1 MSRKWKK
8 FGELTRKCY
17 MDLAGLEKSLNCWD
31 EAFEA
36 LKEAVAAER
45 REEPEYAA
53 ELYALDEETDY
64 EYDVQGWLEDYLD
77 DLDMRE
83 SKEKLLEVCDELIG
97 LFRWEEE
104 KPSDIR
110 FLKASALKSLGR
122 AEEAVAFCEKWLD
135 QEPDDYVA
143 VAAGIYAFLEIRNM
157 EAAEGLIRQHI
168 HEDTECTDEN
178 DILFTAAAT
187 YYKAAGKK
195 EEEKRIQKALDEY
208 EEQLEEL
215 FAGFGGEDDE
225 LEFF

>member
-208 EEQLEEL
+208 EEQLEE
-215 FAGFGGEDDE
+215 A
-225 LEFF
+225 

>member
-8 FGELTRKCY
+8 FGELTGKCY
-17 MDLAGLEKSLNCWD
+17 MSLAGLEKSRNCWD

-45 REEPEYAA
+45 KEEPEYAA
-53 ELYALDEETDY
+53 ELYELDEETDY

-104 KPSDIR
+104 RPSDIR
-110 FLKASALKSLGR
+110 FLKASALRNLGR
-122 AEEAVAFCEKWLD
+122 AGEAAAFCEKWLA
-135 QEPDDYVA
+135 QEPDDHVA
-143 VAAGIYAFLEIRNM
+143 VAAGIYAFLETRNM

-168 HEDTECTDEN
+168 HEDTKCTDEN
-178 DILFTAAAT
+178 DILFPAAAI

-195 EEEKRIQKALDEY
+195 EEEERIQKELDDY
-208 EEQLEEL
+208 EEELEAL
-215 FAGFGGEDDE
+215 FDGFGGEDDE

>member
-8 FGELTRKCY
+8 FGELTGKCY
-17 MDLAGLEKSLNCWD
+17 MSLAGVEKSLNCWD

-45 REEPEYAA
+45 KEEPEYAA
-53 ELYALDEETDY
+53 ELYELDEETDY

-83 SKEKLLEVCDELIG
+83 SKKKLLEVCDELIG

-110 FLKASALKSLGR
+110 FLKASALRDLGR
-122 AEEAVAFCEKWLD
+122 AEEAAAFCEKWLAR
-135 QEPDDYVA
+135 EPDDYMA
-143 VAAGIYAFLEIRNM
+143 VAAGIY
-157 EAAEGLIRQHI
+157 AAEGLIRQHI
-168 HEDTECTDEN
+168 HEDTKCTDEN
-178 DILFTAAAT
+178 DILFTAAAI

-195 EEEKRIQKALDEY
+195 EEEERIQKELDEY
-208 EEQLEEL
+208 EEELEAL